1 MTDKVQSKLDDKR
14 ADKPVARNKLYL
26 WLKTNLFSTPFNSV
40 LTVLL
45 ILLLAKIIW
54 GLMEWGIFNS
64 VWSASASADDC
75 RQADGAC
82 WTFLSEKAMYIL
94 FGHYPYEEQWR
105 SHLFVGSFFILALL
119 SQFKRFWSKALL
131 YAWIILPLLS
141 ALIMWG
147 GFFGLRHVEME
158 EWGGLPL
165 TLSLSF
171 LGILLSYPIGIV
183 LALGRRGELPIIRIL
198 CVVFIEVIRGVP
210 LISLLF
216 MSSVLLPLFMPEGV
230 TISKVLRAQIAIIFF
245 ASAYMAEVVR
255 GGLQSLHKGQYEA
268 ADTLGLNYVKKMV
281 FVILPQ
287 ALKAVIAPTVN
298 TFIGLFKDTSLVFI
312 IALSDLMFTTQAAL
326 KDTDWLGFTVEG
338 YLFAALVYFV
348 FCYFI
353 SFSSSRLEQ
362 QLKT

>member
-1 MTDKVQSKLDDKR
+1 MN
-14 ADKPVARNKLYL
+14 KPLTKNKAYL
-26 WLKTNLFSTPFNSV
+26 WVKTNLFSTPFNSA
-40 LTVLL
+40 LTL
-45 ILLLAKIIW
+45 ILALLLAKILW
-54 GLMEWGIFNS
+54 GLVDWGILTS
-64 VWSASASADDC
+64 VWTGDADAC

-82 WTFLSEKAMYIL
+82 WAFLREKTMYIL
-94 FGHYPYEEQWR
+94 FGHYPFEEQWR
-105 SHLFVGSFFILALL
+105 PQMFVGSFFLLALL
-119 SQFKRFWSKALL
+119 SQFKRFWSKALV
-131 YAWIILPLLS
+131 YAWVFV
-141 ALIMWG
+141 ALMSGLGMLG
-147 GFFGLRHVEME
+147 GVFGVPYVEME
-158 EWGGLPL
+158 SWGGLPL
-165 TLSLSF
+165 TLSLAF
-171 LGILLSYPIGIV
+171 LGILLSYPIGIA
-183 LALGRRGELPIIRIL
+183 LALGRRSELPILRML

-216 MSSVLLPLFMPEGV
+216 MSSVMLPLFLPEGV

-255 GGLQSLHKGQYEA
+255 GGLQSLPKGQYEA
-268 ADTLGLNYVKKMV
+268 ADTLGLSYFKKMI

-312 IALSDLMFTTQAAL
+312 IALSDLMFTTQASL

-362 QLKT
+362 ELKT